1 MHSAEL
7 APAQATY
14 EFTDVDPD
22 NPRCVEQIMELT
34 QALAWRRFGGQHDAE
49 ELVQDAV
56 SLAWEFS
63 QRGKG
68 TPFTVAKFAIRRTA
82 SGGQFSRSVRS
93 VDHRQPHPSRRR
105 REGFH
110 EEKFDADTPD
120 PSDTAAT
127 QIDFEEWQQTLTERQ
142 REVLSHLEQGYNTRE
157 VGRILGCTGAN
168 ISEMRRFLAAKYECF
183 CAK

>member
-1 MHSAEL
+1 MPSQAL

-34 QALAWRRFGGQHDAE
+34 QALAWRRFGTERNAE
-49 ELVQDAV
+49 ELVQDSV

-68 TPFTVAKFAIRRTA
+68 TPFTVAKFAIRRAA

-93 VDHRQPHPSRRR
+93 VDHRQPHPLRRR
-105 REGFH
+105 REGFN
-110 EEKFDADTPD
+110 EGKYGADTPD
-120 PSDTAAT
+120 PGDTAAI
-127 QIDFEEWQQTLTERQ
+127 QIDFEAWERTLSDRQ
-142 REVLSHLEQGYNTRE
+142 REVLSHLKQGYNTPE
-157 VGRILGCTGAN
+157 VAKMLGCTRAN
-168 ISEMRRFLAAKYECF
+168 ISDIRRLLARKYECF
-183 CAK
+183 CAE